1 MKEPTLGELK
11 DTHPE
16 VYKRA
21 YECHVKHWGDPTTQ
35 NYANKKLLSE
45 LFVFEETIEGW
56 CVWDELFFDGNYQ
69 PFYDFHGIKNPQ
81 SL

>member
-21 YECHVKHWGDPTTQ
+21 YECYTQHLEDPTTT
-35 NYANKKLLSE
+35 KLAC
-45 LFVFEETIEGW
+45 LFVFEETKEGHF
-56 CVWDELFFDGNYQ
+56 VWGELFYNGNFQ
-69 PFYDFHGIKNPQ
+69 PFYDFHGINNPE
-81 SL
+81 LK